1 VDIWLD
7 ADPLYTNNIRRGHH
21 RGAFGRV
28 VGDPEVE
35 SGLEKRCYLVFGREG
50 AEKLARINPQL
61 APRSTTRQLRTAPSR
76 TRTPF
81 ASPRFAGAA
90 PVGRANTARL
100 VRGRD
105 PWPAK
110 VSPGRSE
117 PNKHL
122 RRLDPRVVIG
132 PAV

>member
-1 VDIWLD
+1 VDIRLD

-100 VRGRD
+100 VRGR
-105 PWPAK
+105 A
-110 VSPGRSE
+110 
-117 PNKHL
+117 L
-122 RRLDPRVVIG
+122 IG
-132 PAV
+132 EDADITRNLSYKTAIVRARHSFIA